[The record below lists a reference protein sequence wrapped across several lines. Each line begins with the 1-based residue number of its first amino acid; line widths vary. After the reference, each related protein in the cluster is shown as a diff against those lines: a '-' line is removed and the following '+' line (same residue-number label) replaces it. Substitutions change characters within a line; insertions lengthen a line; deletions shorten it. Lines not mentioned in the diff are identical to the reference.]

1 MLGARGEIIVS
12 ATHSLVVERS
22 IITNEYFVH
31 YTLIIASLQIIL
43 LIDEINKRSLHFTQ
57 F

>member
-22 IITNEYFVH
+22 IIKNNY
-31 YTLIIASLQIIL
+31 YSS
-43 LIDEINKRSLHFTQ
+43 NYLH
-57 F
+57 